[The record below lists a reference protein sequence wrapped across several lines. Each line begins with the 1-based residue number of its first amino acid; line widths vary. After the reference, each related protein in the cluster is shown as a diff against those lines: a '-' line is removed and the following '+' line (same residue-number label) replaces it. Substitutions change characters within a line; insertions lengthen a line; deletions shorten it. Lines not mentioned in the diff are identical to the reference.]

1 MRLQLAEHSR
11 PLSRP
16 IAQDAGHRQL
26 RVVVE
31 DRLRYAAEE
40 TERGVVPVTKRF
52 GGLLRIGLHE
62 AGIAVRQ
69 VMATWSAPTLLL
81 SATAC
86 RRNVGQLS
94 SPPYAAT
101 AWRRSVSIIDKAV
114 L

>member
-1 MRLQLAEHSR
+1 MRLQFAEHSR

-62 AGIAVRQ
+62 AGVAVRQ
-69 VMATWSAPTLLL
+69 VDRKEVDLALDPGDLRLRLTNIPLHMTRL
-81 SATAC
+81 
-86 RRNVGQLS
+86 V
-94 SPPYAAT
+94 PPRYEHFAD
-101 AWRRSVSIIDKAV
+101 RKSVV
-114 L
+114 

>member
-1 MRLQLAEHSR
+1 MRLQFAEHSR

-40 TERGVVPVTKRF
+40 MECGVVPVTKRF

-62 AGIAVRQ
+62 AGVAVRQ
-69 VMATWSAPTLLL
+69 VDRKEVDLALDPGDLRLRLTKIRLHMARIVP
-81 SATAC
+81 
-86 RRNVGQLS
+86 
-94 SPPYAAT
+94 
-101 AWRRSVSIIDKAV
+101 
-114 L
+114 

>member
-40 TERGVVPVTKRF
+40 MERGVVPVTKRL
-52 GGLLRIGLHE
+52 GGLLRIGLRSDLEQVVSRTVEGGRLRLACE
-62 AGIAVRQ
+62 ASQVIQNKSESRCRFAV
-69 VMATWSAPTLLL
+69 
-81 SATAC
+81 
-86 RRNVGQLS
+86 
-94 SPPYAAT
+94 
-101 AWRRSVSIIDKAV
+101 V
-114 L
+114 LGYIF